1 MIIYNAI
8 KQKSMNVMESYKYN
22 IAKIKQSINE
32 KRNEIWK
39 GKLPRR
45 WNPRRYLRKEW
56 RDNNLDIPSAYPYTH
71 GIQPKHTKHKRL
83 IEREKI
89 NK

>member
-8 KQKSMNVMESYKYN
+8 KQKSMNVMESYKDN

-32 KRNEIWK
+32 KRNEKWK

-45 WNPRRYLRKEW
+45 
-56 RDNNLDIPSAYPYTH
+56 
-71 GIQPKHTKHKRL
+71 
-83 IEREKI
+83 
-89 NK
+89 